1 MLTTLY
7 ELAIHNSIGSSM
19 EHKSFCE
26 NLKTDL
32 ETMNLILLALLC
44 LSVILALVHWF
55 EFTVSGIL

>member
-19 EHKSFCE
+19 EHKSFRK

-32 ETMNLILLALLC
+32 ETMILILSALMC
-44 LSVILALVHWF
+44 LSVVLALVH
-55 EFTVSGIL
+55 